1 MNLISYYDYFNVPLA
16 VRLYVGYPPD
26 YMRMVYRSVADS
38 RSDSSVSTF
47 IDLFSA
53 TDLVSPLEER
63 RPWEILSSSVR

>member
-16 VRLYVGYPPD
+16 TRLYVGYPPD